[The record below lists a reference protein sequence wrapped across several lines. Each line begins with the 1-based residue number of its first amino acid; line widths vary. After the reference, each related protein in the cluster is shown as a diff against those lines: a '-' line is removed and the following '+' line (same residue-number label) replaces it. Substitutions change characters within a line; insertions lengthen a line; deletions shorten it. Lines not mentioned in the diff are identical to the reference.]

1 MEEPLIRAIGVNMVY
16 GTRGNRVEALCD
28 IDLDVKPHTFVTIL
42 GPSGCGKSTLLKIIG
57 GLLRPTSGQVTIGG
71 KPVAEALKSKP
82 FGFVFQEAALLPWRD
97 VLHNATLLL
106 EMNGHGQSAN
116 EARAKSLLEMVGLG
130 GFLRHYPGE
139 LSGGMRQRVAIARA
153 LSIDPQILLMDEP
166 FGALDAITRDKMN
179 LELLR
184 IWSETKKTAVLVTHS
199 IMESVFLSDEVFVM
213 SSRPGRIIERAVIDL
228 PRPRDMGIQKT
239 ARFLEYVD
247 HLRLLLDRGSSD
259 AACG

>member
-1 MEEPLIRAIGVNMVY
+1 MNAPLITATGVEMVY
-16 GTRGNRVEALCD
+16 GTGRSVVKALCG
-28 IDLDVKPHTFVTIL
+28 IDLDVKPHTFVALL

-57 GLLRPTSGQVTIGG
+57 GLLRPTSGEITIAG

-82 FGFVFQEAALLPWRD
+82 FGFVFQDAALMPWRD

-106 EMNGHGQSAN
+106 ELAGGNRAAHEAKASA
-116 EARAKSLLEMVGLG
+116 LLEMVGLG
-130 GFLRHYPGE
+130 GFLRHYPGQ

-184 IWSETKKTAVLVTHS
+184 IWSETRKTAILVTHS

-213 SSRPGRIIERAVIDL
+213 SSRPGRIIERFAIEL
-228 PRPRDMGIQKT
+228 PRPRETEIQKS

-247 HLRLLLDRGSSD
+247 HLRELLDRGSAD
-259 AACG
+259 AAVE